1 MVKPVVL
8 VVGLGEVGRSLYELL
23 QQSKKFDL
31 YCFDVD
37 EQKMQDIVQS
47 DIPTKL
53 DVLYICYPCGCQED
67 FVKITVGYINKF
79 NSKLIIINSTVPPE
93 TTKKVHQITGANLVH
108 SPIRG
113 MHSSLETMKRDL
125 LFWTKFVGGVDQK
138 SAELARK
145 HFEELGLKTKVLT
158 GSTETEL
165 AKLFS
170 TTYRA
175 WMIACFQEMHRIS
188 SSFDADF
195 TQIIEFLQD
204 THSVRFDRP
213 IHFPG
218 IIGGHCLIPN
228 TELLSKIY
236 DSEFLKLI
244 LKSNEK
250 RKNEMANPKIA
261 GDVEKIQQKV
271 KSFEDKTIKMEKC

>member
-108 SPIRG
+108 SSIRG

-145 HFEELGLKTKVLT
+145 HFEELGLKTKVLI
-158 GSTETEL
+158 GPTETEL
-165 AKLFS
+165 AKL
-170 TTYRA
+170 
-175 WMIACFQEMHRIS
+175 
-188 SSFDADF
+188 
-195 TQIIEFLQD
+195 
-204 THSVRFDRP
+204 
-213 IHFPG
+213 
-218 IIGGHCLIPN
+218 
-228 TELLSKIY
+228 
-236 DSEFLKLI
+236 
-244 LKSNEK
+244 
-250 RKNEMANPKIA
+250 
-261 GDVEKIQQKV
+261 
-271 KSFEDKTIKMEKC
+271 